1 MEGGEASTGFY
12 EWVKK
17 RLQLEMLP
25 HDIRGVV
32 EEILERIEVES
43 STLRLGGEEVLVRD
57 FEDVV
62 YPLEL
67 LLYRSGYASRL
78 GDKRGLVVYILSN
91 LIREWV
97 REQLK
102 IKPSI
107 EVEVKHVTER
117 EVLADTIANEILS
130 RYIIKTFYIPDP
142 HKQVELGVYRYDG
155 LRYVSFEEEL
165 KKEIMEIVRERD
177 ELRQRTTRWVVNEV
191 ISKVKNL
198 TREPLRYE
206 RHVVAF
212 KNTLFDW
219 DVYVKTL
226 SLRASAIPPSPDIIV
241 FHRIPWSLPVEVLDR
256 LEGLPKYSE
265 QLADLEKVAK
275 EFTPKT
281 LKAFKEWVGGRWI
294 LLYEIIGA
302 ILYPKH
308 IKKAFL
314 LVDAEGKEGD
324 TGKSTYIRLLQ
335 KLIGREN
342 YSTVSLQELT
352 DPNYRFRA
360 SRIYGK
366 LANFYPDL
374 PEKAVSNIG
383 QFKALT
389 GGDVI
394 TIERK
399 HKEPFEWLPYTKHV
413 FSCNIPPLV
422 KGGDRAF
429 WNRWIVIEFEGNF
442 EKKIEYFEETLLG
455 EAPYTLL
462 LGIIAFG
469 KVIARGFK
477 FSFEGTPED
486 AKRKWLMRCDNVYAF
501 IQSMIEDGVLVEDRE
516 GRIKNKEL
524 YEMYCEW
531 CKEREEN
538 PVDIRAFP
546 NRLRMLGFKIKRT
559 RDGTYV
565 VGLRRTDQ
573 TTL

>member
-1 MEGGEASTGFY
+1 M
-12 EWVKK
+12 
-17 RLQLEMLP
+17 
-25 HDIRGVV
+25 
-32 EEILERIEVES
+32 
-43 STLRLGGEEVLVRD
+43 
-57 FEDVV
+57 
-62 YPLEL
+62 
-67 LLYRSGYASRL
+67 
-78 GDKRGLVVYILSN
+78 
-91 LIREWV
+91 
-97 REQLK
+97 
-102 IKPSI
+102 
-107 EVEVKHVTER
+107 
-117 EVLADTIANEILS
+117 
-130 RYIIKTFYIPDP
+130 
-142 HKQVELGVYRYDG
+142 YDG
-155 LRYVSFEEEL
+155 LRYVNFEEEL
-165 KKEIMEIVRERD
+165 KKEIMKLVSSKA

-191 ISKVKNL
+191 LFKIKNITKERL
-198 TREPLRYE
+198 EYE
-206 RHVVAF
+206 RHVIAF

-219 DVYVKTL
+219 ETYVNTL
-226 SLRASAIPPSPDIIV
+226 DLRASAIPPNPDINV
-241 FHRIPWSLPVEVLDR
+241 FHLIPWVLPLEVLNK
-256 LEGLPKYSE
+256 LKGLPKYSE
-265 QLADLEKVAK
+265 QLTDLEEVAK

-281 LKAFKEWVGGRWI
+281 LKAFKEWVGGKWV
-294 LLYEIIGA
+294 LLYEIVGA

-374 PEKAVSNIG
+374 PEKAISNIG
-383 QFKALT
+383 QFKAIT

-413 FSCNIPPLV
+413 FSCNIPPIV
-422 KGGDRAF
+422 HGADRAF
-429 WNRWIVIEFEGNF
+429 WNRWVVIEFEGNF
-442 EKKIEYFEETLLG
+442 EKKVEYFEETLLD
-455 EAPYTLL
+455 EAPYILL

-486 AKRKWLMRCDNVYAF
+486 SKKKWLMRCDNVYAF
-501 IQSMIEDGVLVEDRE
+501 IQSMLEGGVLVEDKE

-531 CKEREEN
+531 CKEHEET
-538 PVDIRAFP
+538 PVDHRVFP
-546 NRLRMLGFKIKRT
+546 HRLRMLGYKIKKLKE
-559 RDGTYV
+559 TYV
-565 VGLRRTDQ
+565 IGLRRADQ
-573 TTL
+573 KTL